1 MEEPK
6 FNNKI
11 EDLED
16 QLWDIKQRLEYVESV
31 LEIEPEDDED
41 DYDPTLHP
49 SMEDDHSGDD
59 DYFDQDDSLK
69 HTHDDGTEHSHE
81 GGDEPHD
88 HDDDDVKPEDL
99 DHSNAAAYDTLP
111 SDVEPVKDDLDKFE
125 DSLDDKK

>member
-41 DYDPTLHP
+41 DYD
-49 SMEDDHSGDD
+49 
-59 DYFDQDDSLK
+59 
-69 HTHDDGTEHSHE
+69 
-81 GGDEPHD
+81 
-88 HDDDDVKPEDL
+88 
-99 DHSNAAAYDTLP
+99 NDTI
-111 SDVEPVKDDLDKFE
+111 
-125 DSLDDKK
+125 

>member
-59 DYFDQDDSLK
+59 DYFDQDDPLK

-88 HDDDDVKPEDL
+88 HDEV
-99 DHSNAAAYDTLP
+99 LP
-111 SDVEPVKDDLDKFE
+111 DCSKVSK
-125 DSLDDKK
+125 

>member
-31 LEIEPEDDED
+31 LEIETEDDED

-59 DYFDQDDSLK
+59 DYFDQDDPLK
-69 HTHDDGTEHSHE
+69 HTHCLLYTS
-81 GGDEPHD
+81 
-88 HDDDDVKPEDL
+88 
-99 DHSNAAAYDTLP
+99 P
-111 SDVEPVKDDLDKFE
+111 SPRDQRGSRIPA
-125 DSLDDKK
+125 SA

>member
-59 DYFDQDDSLK
+59 DYFDQDDPLK

-81 GGDEPHD
+81 GGDEPHT
-88 HDDDDVKPEDL
+88 HDEELPNFKKMSKKAL
-99 DHSNAAAYDTLP
+99 DEWA
-111 SDVEPVKDDLDKFE
+111 EKRGIILDRRKTKAHMIE
-125 DSLDDKK
+125 ELNKQL